1 MQVRG
6 VSGNEFRDVLGP
18 CQGCTVGLIGSQ
30 TKRTKTKPFAIC
42 FRSEGHEALRNDPGA
57 FGFSARFYRTLF
69 YRTRGRTHRARC
81 GAGNARGWTENA
93 RVRAG
98 EGGVRAGGGGLT
110 EERGLGVRTAKRI
123 AVLGNAGGGK
133 STLSLQLSER
143 LGVPYHSVDKA
154 PWLPGWRPVAGPDF
168 ARLHG
173 AWLSEPGW
181 VIDGW
186 GDMALIEERLSS
198 ADAVVLVQHP
208 LWRHCFWALK
218 RQCGGVFF
226 ERTDGP
232 AGCRLLPKT
241 WQLVKAMR
249 WIHLYGLPELK
260 RQISAR
266 CKPEAVYH
274 VGSPRQLVALASALA
289 PP

>member
-1 MQVRG
+1 MTQER
-6 VSGNEFRDVLGP
+6 
-18 CQGCTVGLIGSQ
+18 
-30 TKRTKTKPFAIC
+30 
-42 FRSEGHEALRNDPGA
+42 
-57 FGFSARFYRTLF
+57 
-69 YRTRGRTHRARC
+69 
-81 GAGNARGWTENA
+81 
-93 RVRAG
+93 
-98 EGGVRAGGGGLT
+98 EGGVRA
-110 EERGLGVRTAKRI
+110 VKRI

-154 PWLPGWRPVAGPDF
+154 LWLPGWRPVAGPDF

-186 GDMALIEERLSS
+186 GDMAFIEERIAL

-208 LWRHCFWALK
+208 LWRHCLWALK
-218 RQCGGVFF
+218 RQWWGILCDRSHGP
-226 ERTDGP
+226 DGCP
-232 AGCRLLPKT
+232 LLRRT

-249 WIHLYGLPELK
+249 WIHLYGMPELEK
-260 RQISAR
+260 RIEAR
-266 CKPEAVYH
+266 CRSEAVYH
-274 VGSPRQLVALASALA
+274 VGSRRQLEAVARALA